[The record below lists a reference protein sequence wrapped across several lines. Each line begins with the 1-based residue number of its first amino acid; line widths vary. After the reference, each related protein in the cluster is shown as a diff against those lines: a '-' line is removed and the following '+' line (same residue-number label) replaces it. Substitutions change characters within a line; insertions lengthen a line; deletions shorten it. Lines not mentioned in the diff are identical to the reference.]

1 MTTQEIRTIQI
12 PTTENAFFKAISI
25 AYYNEETFH
34 ALMRSWVMN
43 HFQGLGYKELAETDD
58 IWTSPYNMTALN
70 VLSTILNVRIL
81 FYEYQPESQTIK
93 KHVFGDAAQNIKIL
107 RKDLNTYEVL
117 KFHIDI

>member
-1 MTTQEIRTIQI
+1 
-12 PTTENAFFKAISI
+12 
-25 AYYNEETFH
+25 
-34 ALMRSWVMN
+34 MN
-43 HFQGLGYKELAETDD
+43 HFQGLGYKELAQTDD

-81 FYEYQPESQTIK
+81 FYEYQSESQTIK